1 MLETRCEVLGGTE
14 STVRLCHDGLRAVLV
29 DLKKIAAYA
38 GIERISKGKFLETL
52 AGFALA
58 ALILCTD
65 VDVQLHSAQMNSPWI
80 ERSLRL
86 LSLVSP

>member
-1 MLETRCEVLGGTE
+1 M
-14 STVRLCHDGLRAVLV
+14 LV

-52 AGFALA
+52 AGVALA
-58 ALILCTD
+58 ALILCID
-65 VDVQLHSAQMNSPWI
+65 VDVQLHSAQMNSLWI